1 MDIYQTIELIKTKLE
16 EGNTNS
22 GDLLYGVNILD
33 DPYADLTRSV
43 PLILL
48 EGDKTEFLNSAQG
61 FVVSQEHFITLSCIV
76 SAQNST
82 FSNYKIAINN
92 LARNAINKMITIS
105 DYKIQKIIPSEL
117 AHSEIMLGSLK
128 TTAVIISIKVQTYW
142 EDD

>member
-1 MDIYQTIELIKTKLE
+1 MDIYQTLDLIKTKLE

-33 DPYADLTRSV
+33 DPYADFTRSI

-48 EGDKTEFLNSAQG
+48 EGEKTEFLNSAQG
-61 FVVSQEHFITLSCIV
+61 IVVSQEHLITLSCIV
-76 SAQNST
+76 SAQNFA
-82 FSNYKIAINN
+82 FSNFKSAVNN
-92 LARNAINKMITIS
+92 LARNAINKMNSIT
-105 DYKIQKIIPSEL
+105 DYKIQKIIPAEL

-128 TTAVIISIKVQTYW
+128 TTAVIISVKVQTYW